1 MDSRLSLD
9 SRWRPSPTAPVAVA
23 SDVAGA
29 PVVLPT
35 NEDQG
40 TGGKEEEGE
49 GGRET
54 RATEE
59 TGRESE
65 LAGDTVAEEEEL
77 DQIRGRRGHIPS
89 RCPRLHGQASRVDQE
104 TGIAS
109 GDADSSH
116 LLTPS

>member
-1 MDSRLSLD
+1 M
-9 SRWRPSPTAPVAVA
+9 
-23 SDVAGA
+23 
-29 PVVLPT
+29 LPT
-35 NEDQG
+35 SEDQG

-77 DQIRGRRGHIPS
+77 DQIRGRRGHTPS
-89 RCPRLHGQASRVDQE
+89 RCPRLRGQASWVDQE
-104 TGIAS
+104 TGIAW
-109 GDADSSH
+109 DEESSH
-116 LLTPS
+116 LVTPS

>member
-9 SRWRPSPTAPVAVA
+9 SWPSPTAPVAVA

-65 LAGDTVAEEEEL
+65 LAGDTVAEEEEEL
-77 DQIRGRRGHIPS
+77 DQIRGRRGHTPS
-89 RCPRLHGQASRVDQE
+89 RCPRLRGQASWVDQE
-104 TGIAS
+104 TGIAW
-109 GDADSSH
+109 DEESSH
-116 LLTPS
+116 LVTPS